1 MHPLS
6 QPTPPTHYQEMRPPR
21 PFPGTAKAHSP
32 RRTTPLLLRLRLAR
46 LLVAAIVLLAGP
58 TTYLFWR
65 VSPYASSSPS
75 YEVLSTMPGL
85 RGASASPRTL
95 VLYVYHETDEWYQ
108 ENLRFFLR
116 VAMDPTHDSDVVDYV
131 LVVNGDTKLPLTK
144 LLAATPA
151 HREGRVRVVHR
162 PNTCYDGGTMGEV
175 LRAYPRLATAY
186 RYFVLM
192 NASVRGPFLPRYFA
206 ATVGGPW
213 TAVLTSLLS
222 DETKLVG
229 TTLSCQTHVHVQSMV
244 LATDRVGLAV
254 LQERGVLKC
263 PATLRQAIHTYELQA
278 SAAILDAG

>member
-1 MHPLS
+1 
-6 QPTPPTHYQEMRPPR
+6 MRGAR
-21 PFPGTAKAHSP
+21 PFPGTAKAHHSP
-32 RRTTPLLLRLRLAR
+32 RRTTPLLRLRLAR
-46 LLVAAIVLLAGP
+46 ILVVAIVLLAGP
-58 TTYLFWR
+58 TTYLFLA
-65 VSPYASSSPS
+65 VSPYASLSSPS
-75 YEVLSTMPGL
+75 YEVLATMPGL
-85 RGASASPRTL
+85 RGAAASVSSAPRTL

-131 LVVNGDTKLPLTK
+131 LVVNGATKLPLNK

-213 TAVLTSLLS
+213 TAALTSLLT
-222 DETKLVG
+222 DEVKLVG

-254 LQERGVLKC
+254 LQERGVLNC
-263 PATLRQAIHTYELQA
+263 PATLRRAIYTYELQA